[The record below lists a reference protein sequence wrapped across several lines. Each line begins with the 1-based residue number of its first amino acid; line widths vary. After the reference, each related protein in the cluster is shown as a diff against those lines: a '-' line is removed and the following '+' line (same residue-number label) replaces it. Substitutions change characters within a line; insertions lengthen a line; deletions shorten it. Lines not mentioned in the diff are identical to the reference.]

1 MKTLVVFPTRFEA
14 KAVFSKF
21 ARLRFSPAGSA
32 GSAGLV
38 GDFFEARAADMF
50 ADLPKSRR
58 GDSFEF
64 FVSGVGCAASASA
77 FSDRAIL
84 GRADCVLLAGF
95 AGGCNPSLKP
105 GDLVFETR
113 QARVRRAAMSVGAR
127 PARVAWLEKIAGVR
141 DKAELFSSS
150 GADAVEMEAQI
161 FKRELC
167 ARGADIELSQF
178 RCISDA
184 FDDDAALEKLGFG
197 TDLSSGDMT
206 FSAVGFLLGAL
217 RNPGLLAGFFG
228 FVLRAWRAR
237 SVYDSKIIEFLEA
250 YSRFDEG

>member
-1 MKTLVVFPTRFEA
+1 MKTLVVFPTKFEA

-21 ARLRFSPAGSA
+21 ARLRISPADSPEP
-32 GSAGLV
+32 AGLV

-50 ADLPKSRR
+50 AGLPENRR

-77 FSDRAIL
+77 FSVRAL
-84 GRADCVLLAGF
+84 SGGADCVLLAGF
-95 AGGCNPSLKP
+95 AGGCNPSLNP
-105 GDLVFETR
+105 GDLVFDAR
-113 QARVRRAAMSVGAR
+113 QERARRAAMSVGAR
-127 PARVAWLEKIAGVR
+127 PAKVAGLDKIAGVR
-141 DKAELFSSS
+141 DKAALFSSN

-161 FKRELC
+161 FKRELR

-206 FSAVGFLLGAL
+206 FSIGGFLLGAL

-237 SVYDSKIIEFLEA
+237 RVYDSKIIEFLEA
-250 YSRFDEG
+250 YSRFGGN